1 MSSSF
6 AFSASPEAEVIA
18 FRQRNGEN
26 LKKAWDRLSETHKR
40 IMSWIPT
47 HVVLRTFY
55 YGVFRWC
62 KHSLDLLA
70 GGDFVECEETR
81 ALDIINGLSSFFVY
95 DHGVDAIIDRLDEIE
110 KKIDTLSLKEVERP
124 TQGGQ
129 DLLEV
134 EDDWEPFI
142 RISIFNQD
150 FLLIVILDPWCLP
163 CLKLFMIL

>member
-1 MSSSF
+1 MQ
-6 AFSASPEAEVIA
+6 V
-18 FRQRNGEN
+18 
-26 LKKAWDRLSETHKR
+26 L
-40 IMSWIPT
+40 
-47 HVVLRTFY
+47 LRTFY

-70 GGDFVECEETR
+70 GGDFIECEETK

-95 DHGVDAIIDRLDEIE
+95 DHGVDAIIDRLDSIE
-110 KKIDTLSLKEVERP
+110 KNIDMLSLKDVERP

-129 DLLEV
+129 DLLEI

-150 FLLIVILDPWCLP
+150 FLAYCDIGSMVSTMPKTVYDS
-163 CLKLFMIL
+163 LKLVSMVNFHFYHEHVNGDISKIQGKVDNIQV